1 MNVTVMSPRGYHH
14 AEYELIEGV
23 KLIESMK
30 SASSCKT
37 KATQQL
43 LNSCSALE
51 GTQPGDSVSAEELD
65 RVKSQ
70 YAARLAVC
78 ELQEA
83 ENPPKLPRCSSLG
96 ISELGR
102 SINRNRLASCLRE
115 LQNNI
120 IFWSSYVN
128 SLQNVGYMCQ
138 VARAEIEK
146 EELVEQRRASLQTT
160 LLVTRVLS
168 EFQQSV
174 ATQNTELLTH
184 AQKLRELHRQNVEEL
199 VTARR
204 DTSATLHQLREEFSA
219 QLQNVADK
227 AEAVIET
234 VAASAS
240 GTNQEVVSY
249 VQNVQHSLEKIWQM
263 MAEGNAEVA
272 ARQLQDSAN
281 SHDMALATQRA
292 LENIVMDE
300 IGRLSDGLSGLSSEL
315 RLAGNQVTSIRLE
328 HVSLAESLD
337 QSVAKSVH
345 VVDVLEKLNLPLLE
359 IFAKAASLTNF
370 IFSDGFLVAVGF
382 LSPLAAITFCA
393 AFVQF
398 RLIFWLFRMS
408 LLLASSYGKLF
419 LVCHVTTALTSHLSH
434 LMGFHIL
441 GLVASVAENFRWS
454 MASYYHIARTWSSG
468 LHYLLLL

>member
-1 MNVTVMSPRGYHH
+1 MTVLSQRGYQH
-14 AEYELIEGV
+14 AEYDLIEGM

-37 KATQQL
+37 KATHEL
-43 LNSCSALE
+43 LSSCSALE
-51 GTQPGDSVSAEELD
+51 STQPSGSMSAEELD
-65 RVKSQ
+65 KVKSQ

-83 ENPPKLPRCSSLG
+83 ENPPKLPCCSSLG
-96 ISELGR
+96 ASGLGR

-115 LQNNI
+115 LQNNMV
-120 IFWSSYVN
+120 FWSSYVN

-174 ATQNTELLTH
+174 ATQNMELLTH

-199 VTARR
+199 ATARK

-227 AEAVIET
+227 AEAVVEI
-234 VAASAS
+234 VAASAR
-240 GTNQEVVSY
+240 GTNQEVVNY

-272 ARQLQDSAN
+272 ARHLQDSAD
-281 SHDMALATQRA
+281 SHEMALAIQRA
-292 LENIVMDE
+292 LENMVMDE

-315 RLAGNQVTSIRLE
+315 NLAGKQVTSMRVG
-328 HVSLAESLD
+328 HASLAESLD
-337 QSVAKSVH
+337 QSMAKSVH
-345 VVDVLEKLNLPLLE
+345 VADVLDKLNLPVLE
-359 IFAKAASLTNF
+359 IFAKAASLANF
-370 IFSDGFLVAVGF
+370 IFSDGFLVAIGF

-398 RLIFWLFRMS
+398 KLIFWLLRVS
-408 LLLASSYGKLF
+408 LLLASSYGNLPM
-419 LVCHVTTALTSHLSH
+419 VRH
-434 LMGFHIL
+434 
-441 GLVASVAENFRWS
+441 ENNHSDF
-454 MASYYHIARTWSSG
+454 SS
-468 LHYLLLL
+468 